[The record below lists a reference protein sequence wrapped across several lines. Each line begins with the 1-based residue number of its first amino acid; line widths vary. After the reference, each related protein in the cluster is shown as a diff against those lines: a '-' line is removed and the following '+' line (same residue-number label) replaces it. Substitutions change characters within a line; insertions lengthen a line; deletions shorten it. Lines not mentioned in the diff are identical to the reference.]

1 MKKKIID
8 ISILA
13 IHDLAA
19 RSCFLEIYLERER
32 EIDDDFNIRVYDD
45 VSLSTL
51 KRAQRAQI
59 ELMKRGEV
67 FPK

>member
-13 IHDLAA
+13 THDIAA
-19 RSCFLEIYLERER
+19 GTRYLEIDVERER
-32 EIDDDFNIRVYDD
+32 DIGEYFNARAYDD

-59 ELMKRGEV
+59 ELLKRGE
-67 FPK
+67 K